1 MEQHC
6 TFTMAI
12 HRKMYRTVAPA
23 LRFVSYRQ
31 ILANA
36 HSVCP
41 YKSFRLTFD
50 TKPKD
55 FFFNFNKETGL
66 KTDMV

>member
-1 MEQHC
+1 
-6 TFTMAI
+6 
-12 HRKMYRTVAPA
+12 MYRTVAPA
-23 LRFVSYRQ
+23 LRFVSYLQ
-31 ILANA
+31 ILANT

-50 TKPKD
+50 TEPKD
-55 FFFNFNKETGL
+55 LFLNFNKETGL